1 MLTDYSELIDWH
13 YDTLN
18 KEDARL
24 SDLPDAAKDRA
35 VYLWLKSHKSW
46 YDDIYPASISRSVG
60 DIATEM
66 LFGKAPVASRIVTN
80 LFVAMAEDS
89 DLVDRDDLWWTC
101 AGDIHLDTIVNLGNF
116 ADEFRSL
123 IYLYLEG
130 DIEDAVFEQKA
141 KYDGE
146 MRREAGIY
154 LSEVQGN
161 C

>member
-1 MLTDYSELIDWH
+1 MLTDYQDLINCH
-13 YDTLN
+13 YDILH

-24 SDLPDAAKDRA
+24 SDLPDEAKDRA
-35 VYLWLKSHKSW
+35 VYLWLKTHKSW
-46 YDDIYPASISRSVG
+46 YDDIYPASMSRSVG

-89 DLVDRDDLWWTC
+89 DSDDRDDLWWTS
-101 AGDIHLDTIVNLGNF
+101 AGDLYLDTIVNLGNF
-116 ADEFRSL
+116 ADEFRTL
-123 IYLYLEG
+123 VYLYLEA

-141 KYDGE
+141 KHDGE
-146 MRREAGIY
+146 MQRDAGIY
-154 LSEVQGN
+154 LSEIQGN

>member
-1 MLTDYSELIDWH
+1 MLTDYQDLIDLH
-13 YDTLN
+13 YDTLH

-24 SDLPDAAKDRA
+24 SDLPDQAKDRA
-35 VYLWLKSHKSW
+35 VYLWLKTHKSW
-46 YDDIYPASISRSVG
+46 YDDIYPASMSRSVG

-89 DLVDRDDLWWTC
+89 DSDDRDDLWWTC
-101 AGDIHLDTIVNLGNF
+101 AGDLYLDTIVNTGNF
-116 ADEFRSL
+116 ADEFRTL
-123 IYLYLEG
+123 VYLYLEG

-146 MRREAGIY
+146 MQREAGIY
-154 LSEVQGN
+154 LSEIQGN

>member
-1 MLTDYSELIDWH
+1 MLTDYQDFIDGH
-13 YDTLN
+13 YDILH

-24 SDLPDAAKDRA
+24 SDLPDEAKDKA
-35 VYLWLKSHKSW
+35 VYLWLKTHKSW
-46 YDDIYPASISRSVG
+46 YDDIYPASMSRSVG

-89 DLVDRDDLWWTC
+89 DSNDRDDLWWSC
-101 AGDIHLDTIVNLGNF
+101 AGDLYLDTIVNLGNF
-116 ADEFRSL
+116 ADEFRTL

-141 KYDGE
+141 QYDGE
-146 MRREAGIY
+146 MQREQGIY
-154 LSEVQGN
+154 LSEIQGN